1 MNALSETI
9 HPFPGVAEVKPVG
22 LRVFVKGLKIEA
34 GIGIHAHEQGRL
46 QTLIVDV
53 ALDLTPRPVLHIA
66 ETLNYEIVAQAAR
79 ALVAVGHIGLVET
92 FAQDLA
98 TTVMDDPRVVR
109 VEVRVEKPDALS
121 GAAAAGCE
129 VVLERG

>member
-1 MNALSETI
+1 MNDLSDTVQ
-9 HPFPGVAEVKPVG
+9 PFPGEVVTRPGG
-22 LRVFVKGLKIEA
+22 LRVFVRGLTIEA

-53 ALDLTPRPVLHIA
+53 VLDLAPRPVLHIA

-79 ALVAVGHIGLVET
+79 ALVAAGHIGLVET

-98 TTVMDDPRVVR
+98 ATLMDDSRVLRIV
-109 VEVRVEKPDALS
+109 VRVEKPGALA